1 MKIFSYWRLVN
12 KVWEPQEDI
21 EAKNRK
27 VACEIVRKNKYK
39 EGTWKLR
46 LSVEE

>member
-12 KVWEPQEDI
+12 KAWEQQEDI

-27 VACEIVRKNKYK
+27 EACKSVRSKNYK

-46 LSVEE
+46 LVAEE